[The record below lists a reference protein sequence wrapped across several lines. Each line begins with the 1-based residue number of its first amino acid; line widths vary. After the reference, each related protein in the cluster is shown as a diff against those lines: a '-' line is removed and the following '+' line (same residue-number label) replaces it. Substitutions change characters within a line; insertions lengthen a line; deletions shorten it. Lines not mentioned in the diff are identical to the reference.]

1 MDARGV
7 SATESVRRI
16 GPGVM
21 RLNIA
26 AGFARRRFLQRMFAG
41 ITALVPARG
50 HTKPAMRLLH
60 RGELRVGT
68 YFVNPP
74 FEFVDHGTR
83 VGFEIDLADAIARK
97 LQLRPIFVDTRWEI
111 ILGQMERNRFDC
123 IIGGITIT
131 PSREKV
137 LAWSTPYMVTTL
149 SLIVNARRMPEAT
162 DLAGLKTATV
172 GVQAATTDYDAAL
185 ALYRAGRIAAVK
197 VYPFARIG
205 DAMTDLVAGR
215 IGAVMKVYPVAAY
228 LAKQTPE
235 LKIVAQVP
243 ADPQPLGIGFNRD
256 NPGLLVAVNGALA
269 SLGSDGTYRRLAAK
283 WNLAEQT

>member
-1 MDARGV
+1 
-7 SATESVRRI
+7 
-16 GPGVM
+16 M

-26 AGFARRRFLQRMFAG
+26 AGFARRRLLQGVCAGFAA
-41 ITALVPARG
+41 IVPARG
-50 HTKPAMRLLH
+50 ETTPTMRLLH

-74 FEFVDHGTR
+74 FEFIDQGGAR
-83 VGFEIDLADAIARK
+83 VGFEVDLTDAIARK

-111 ILGQMERNRFDC
+111 ILSGMERNRFDC

-131 PSREKV
+131 PDREKV
-137 LAWSTPYMVTTL
+137 LDWSTPYMVTTL
-149 SLIVNARRMPEAT
+149 SLIVDARRMPAAVN
-162 DLAGLKTATV
+162 LADLKTATV
-172 GVQAATTDYDAAL
+172 GVQAETTDYNAAL
-185 ALYRAGRIAAVK
+185 ALYSTGRIAAVK
-197 VYPFARIG
+197 VYPFARIS
-205 DAMTDLVAGR
+205 DAMTDLAAGR

-228 LAKQTPE
+228 LAQQTPG

-256 NPGLLVAVNGALA
+256 NPGLLAAVNGALA
-269 SLGSDGTYRRLAAK
+269 SLESDGTYRRLAAK

>member
-1 MDARGV
+1 
-7 SATESVRRI
+7 
-16 GPGVM
+16 M

-26 AGFARRRFLQRMFAG
+26 AGFARRWLLQGACAG
-41 ITALVPARG
+41 LATLVPTRG
-50 HTKPAMRLLH
+50 GTVPAMRLLN

-74 FEFVDHGTR
+74 FEFIDKGAR
-83 VGFEIDLADAIARK
+83 VGFEIDLTDAIARK
-97 LQLRPIFVDTRWEI
+97 LQLRSIFVDTRWEI
-111 ILGQMERNRFDC
+111 ILGEMELNRFDC

-131 PSREKV
+131 PDREKV
-137 LAWSTPYMVTTL
+137 LDWSRPYMVTTL
-149 SLIVNARRMPEAT
+149 SLIVDARRMPEAVNLA
-162 DLAGLKTATV
+162 DLNTATV

-197 VYPFARIG
+197 VYPFARIS

-215 IGAVMKVYPVAAY
+215 IGAMMKVYPVAAY
-228 LAKQTPE
+228 LVQQTPG
-235 LKIVAQVP
+235 LKIVAHVP

-256 NPGLLVAVNGALA
+256 NPGLLAAVNGTLA

-283 WNLAEQT
+283 WKLAEQT

>member
-1 MDARGV
+1 M
-7 SATESVRRI
+7 
-16 GPGVM
+16 
-21 RLNIA
+21 A
-26 AGFARRRFLQRMFAG
+26 AGFARRWLLQGACAG
-41 ITALVPARG
+41 VAALVPARG
-50 HTKPAMRLLH
+50 DAAPAMQLLH

-74 FEFVDHGTR
+74 FEFIDKGAR
-83 VGFEIDLADAIARK
+83 VGFEVDLTNAIARK

-111 ILGQMERNRFDC
+111 ILGEMERHRFDC

-131 PSREKV
+131 PDREKV
-137 LAWSTPYMVTTL
+137 LSWSTPYMVTTL
-149 SLIVNARRMPEAT
+149 SLIVDARRMPEAANL
-162 DLAGLKTATV
+162 DDLKTATV
-172 GVQAATTDYDAAL
+172 GVQAETTDYDAAL
-185 ALYRAGRIAAVK
+185 ALHRARRIAAVK
-197 VYPFARIG
+197 VYPFAQIS

-228 LAKQTPE
+228 LVQQTPG

-256 NPGLLVAVNGALA
+256 NPGLLAAVNGALA

-283 WNLAEQT
+283 WKLPGQT